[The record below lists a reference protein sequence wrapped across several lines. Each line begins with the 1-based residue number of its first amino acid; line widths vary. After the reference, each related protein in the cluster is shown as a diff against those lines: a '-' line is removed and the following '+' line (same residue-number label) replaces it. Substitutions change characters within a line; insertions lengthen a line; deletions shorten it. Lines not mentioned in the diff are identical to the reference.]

1 MRAVIKWIQ
10 AAVLVMAVAGC
21 AVDASQPSFPEI
33 RYLHKAPIA
42 LNVARIE
49 IEQPYRS
56 PLTPPNVEHRF
67 PIQPATLMRTW
78 AQDRLKAVGSDGVAR
93 FIIRDASVTEEEL
106 PTKKGIRAFFTA
118 EQAFKYSGRMHG
130 VLELTAEAGNAR
142 GFAEATVTRTRT
154 VDENMSLNKRSQVY
168 FDMGKAM
175 ADDFDRVMETEIR
188 KHLKRQLR

>member
-1 MRAVIKWIQ
+1 M
-10 AAVLVMAVAGC
+10 
-21 AVDASQPSFPEI
+21 DAPQPSFPEI
-33 RYLHKAPIA
+33 RYLHKTPIA

-142 GFAEATVTRTRT
+142 GFAEATITRTRT

-175 ADDFDRVMETEIR
+175 ADDFDRVMEAEIR

>member
-1 MRAVIKWIQ
+1 MQPRTRWPLM
-10 AAVLVMAVAGC
+10 AALLLLGTAC
-21 AVDASQPSFPEI
+21 AVEAPQPSFPEI

-49 IEQPYRS
+49 IQQPYRS

-78 AQDRLKAVGSDGVAR
+78 AQDRLKAVGSDGVVR

-106 PTKKGIRAFFTA
+106 PTKKGIRALFTS
-118 EQAFKYSGRMHG
+118 EQAFKYSGRMHA

-142 GFAEATVTRTRT
+142 GFAEAVVNRSRT
-154 VDENMSLNKRSQVY
+154 VDENLSLNKRQQVY
-168 FDMGKAM
+168 FEIAKAM
-175 ADDFDRVMETEIR
+175 SDDFDKVMEAEIR
-188 KHLKRQLR
+188 KHLSRQLR